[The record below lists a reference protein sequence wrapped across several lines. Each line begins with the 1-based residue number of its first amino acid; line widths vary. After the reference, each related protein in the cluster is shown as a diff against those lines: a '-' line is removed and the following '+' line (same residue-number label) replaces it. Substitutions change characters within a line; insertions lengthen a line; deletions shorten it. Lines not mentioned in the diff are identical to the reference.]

1 MIDVL
6 YGQALHS
13 YIIKIE
19 VEAPDGT
26 VETKQLNYVSHFD
39 IATKGGANKLYEV
52 MREVWVRI
60 SSQTKVGY
68 FVSVNIVLQRRN
80 AIVMN

>member
-1 MIDVL
+1 VIDIL

-13 YIIKIE
+13 YLIRIE

-26 VETKQLNYVSHFD
+26 VKTKQLNYVSQFD
-39 IATKGGANKLYEV
+39 IVTKGGADKLYEK
-52 MREVWVRI
+52 MREVWEDV
-60 SSQTKVGY
+60 SSQTKVGC
-68 FVSVNIVLQRRN
+68 FVSVNVVLQRRN